1 MARAAVFT
9 ISDSRSAGIAADESG
24 PVAVE
29 LLAQMGIE
37 TVHRAIVPDERTAIA
52 QTLHAWINRVELIVT
67 AGGTGIAPRDVT
79 PEAVAAIIEKPL
91 PGFGEAMR
99 LRVFDAM
106 PLSIVSRGGAGIAGG
121 TLIVYLPGS
130 PSAVRDGL
138 QVIGPALR
146 HVVKKLSR
154 PGDDC
159 APDRAAAARRTG
171 QAAEPNSS

>member
-1 MARAAVFT
+1 
-9 ISDSRSAGIAADESG
+9 
-24 PVAVE
+24 
-29 LLAQMGIE
+29 
-37 TVHRAIVPDERTAIA
+37 
-52 QTLHAWINRVELIVT
+52 
-67 AGGTGIAPRDVT
+67 
-79 PEAVAAIIEKPL
+79 
-91 PGFGEAMR
+91 MR